1 MAKSPPSIVVIR
13 DAAGATHGRPMDAM
27 ESVLVP
33 PMHHWLATP
42 NALPTAQE
50 RTVVQMD
57 AAATVVSAP
66 TIKAA

>member
-1 MAKSPPSIVVIR
+1 MAKSLPSTAAVR
-13 DAAGATHGRPMDAM
+13 DAAGATHIRPMDAM

-33 PMHHWLATP
+33 PMRHWLATP

-50 RTVVQMD
+50 RTVAQMG